1 MPRLRLLPLPSLL
14 AALMLLPVV
23 APLLVSSACIPRQCT
38 DDSFCIR
45 ECECESSA
53 TGDVIICPVRFS
65 CDIDAEV
72 CEDAYTEQSCDDI
85 CQTFAARDLCGSVRC
100 TSEADCVRSVACN
113 QFDPNTGAVVGTFAC
128 QRAFTC
134 DAVALACE
142 VGFTTV
148 NDDQL
153 CQECAAAAN

>member
-1 MPRLRLLPLPSLL
+1 MFGFRSLSLSTLLATLTLLPL
-14 AALMLLPVV
+14 A
-23 APLLVSSACIPRQCT
+23 APLFVSAACIPRQCT
-38 DDSFCIR
+38 DDSFCVR
-45 ECECESSA
+45 ECECESAA
-53 TGDVIICPVRFS
+53 TGEVTICPVRFS

-72 CEDAYTEQSCDDI
+72 CEDDYTDLSCGDI

-100 TSEADCVRSVACN
+100 TTEADCVRSVTCG
-113 QFDPNTGAVVGTFAC
+113 QFDPNTGQQIGSFEC

-142 VGFTTV
+142 ASYSLST
-148 NDDQL
+148 DDQL

>member
-1 MPRLRLLPLPSLL
+1 MPGLRSIPLSSVL
-14 AALMLLPVV
+14 AALTLLPVI
-23 APLLVSSACIPRQCT
+23 APLLVSAACIPRQCS

-53 TGDVIICPVRFS
+53 TGDVIACPVRFS

-72 CEDAYTEQSCDDI
+72 CEDDYTELSCEEI

-100 TSEADCVRSVACN
+100 STEADCVRSVTCN
-113 QFDPNTGAVVGTFAC
+113 QFDPNTGQLVGSFDC

-142 VGFTTV
+142 AGYSLVT
-148 NDDQL
+148 DDQI